1 VKFLDEFFE
10 KIIEKCIKDYKN
22 KIINVQPETS
32 LFLILYLAKNNKKAL
47 FVFRNDKDSQEAY
60 NFLKRNTKNNSE
72 EEVNFSLYPAWD
84 ILFGER
90 LSPSYRIISQR
101 IIAQKRA
108 VLISSVKAI
117 LSPIEENFQIVSIK
131 KNTEI
136 NREELINLISKNY
149 TRKNLCE
156 LPGEYAVRGMI
167 LDIFPF
173 YSEDPIRLIFS
184 DNTVSSIKYFNPE
197 DQRTLKE
204 VDNFDL
210 IVIEALRF
218 SPKEKKEIKDFF
230 ENLPKYEKD
239 IIAEE
244 INNIENDVNFNGIE
258 NYLFF
263 KKNLKFLLN
272 EFETIFFVEKDQIK
286 LEIVRLLEEIKK
298 LRDFQTDNKIYVQM
312 PSFVYR
318 IVNPFIDLSTRN
330 FNLDKQFENIV
341 DFDSQLLKPFAKE
354 IKIAPLFP
362 RGRTEDI
369 KNTINWYLNS
379 NYTVELAINHIPDF
393 LKDLENPQLVFS
405 ERAYPTGL
413 EIKGIDKNVA
423 KKYSIKENLII
434 FTSQEFSTKEVKKK
448 VSRYKNISSLQEL
461 QYNDLVVHRDH
472 GIGRFIGLNLMNFNK
487 VQKEYAQI
495 LYKDGDM
502 LYIPV
507 EEFTRLSKY
516 IGSDEVELSSLRAND
531 WVSKKKRAKEFAE
544 KIAHEIVSIEA
555 SRRNVQREVY
565 SKSKEP
571 SIEELELKES
581 FGYEETPDQERAIE
595 DVFSDM
601 SKPYPMDR
609 LIIADAG
616 FGKTEIAIRA
626 SYRAVLAS
634 RQVAV
639 LAPTTLL
646 TDQHF
651 RTFKSRFDPLGVRV
665 EALSRISSK
674 NKEKILQDL
683 KDHKI
688 DIIIGTHSLLSKKIK
703 FKNLG
708 LLIIDEEQK
717 FGVMQKELFKK
728 IRRELDV
735 LSLSATPIPRT
746 LNMALSGLRDMSTI
760 FTPPK
765 NRMPIR
771 SIVSTFKDALVREA
785 ILRELDRGGQ
795 IFVVDAR
802 ISNLNN
808 LKEKIENIVGNVR
821 CAILHGQKSSQELS
835 TTLEKFLNKE
845 VDVLISTAILESGL
859 DFPEVNTIIVNN
871 ADLFG
876 LSELYQLRGRVGR
889 SYKQGYAYFLYNSGK
904 KITEDARR
912 RLDAIQK
919 NSSLVSSFNL
929 SLRDMEIRGAGN
941 ILGTQQ
947 HGHMENIGV
956 ELFTEMIAEELAR
969 IKGLVREF
977 ARVKADIE
985 IFIDKSYIN
994 EEGLRIDLY
1003 KRIQQIQSEEELYSL
1018 QEEIE
1023 DRFGKMPKEL
1033 SNLFLLALIKLKAT
1047 KIGIKEMHIS
1057 KNSIKIK
1064 PNTEEYLEKLKS
1076 KNFFV
1081 KPKKEEIVVLPSV
1094 PTDPFGLAI
1103 SIITLLSS

>member
-1 VKFLDEFFE
+1 
-10 KIIEKCIKDYKN
+10 
-22 KIINVQPETS
+22 
-32 LFLILYLAKNNKKAL
+32 
-47 FVFRNDKDSQEAY
+47 
-60 NFLKRNTKNNSE
+60 
-72 EEVNFSLYPAWD
+72 
-84 ILFGER
+84 
-90 LSPSYRIISQR
+90 
-101 IIAQKRA
+101 
-108 VLISSVKAI
+108 
-117 LSPIEENFQIVSIK
+117 
-131 KNTEI
+131 
-136 NREELINLISKNY
+136 
-149 TRKNLCE
+149 
-156 LPGEYAVRGMI
+156 
-167 LDIFPF
+167 
-173 YSEDPIRLIFS
+173 
-184 DNTVSSIKYFNPE
+184 
-197 DQRTLKE
+197 
-204 VDNFDL
+204 
-210 IVIEALRF
+210 
-218 SPKEKKEIKDFF
+218 
-230 ENLPKYEKD
+230 
-239 IIAEE
+239 
-244 INNIENDVNFNGIE
+244 
-258 NYLFF
+258 
-263 KKNLKFLLN
+263 
-272 EFETIFFVEKDQIK
+272 
-286 LEIVRLLEEIKK
+286 
-298 LRDFQTDNKIYVQM
+298 
-312 PSFVYR
+312 
-318 IVNPFIDLSTRN
+318 
-330 FNLDKQFENIV
+330 
-341 DFDSQLLKPFAKE
+341 
-354 IKIAPLFP
+354 
-362 RGRTEDI
+362 
-369 KNTINWYLNS
+369 
-379 NYTVELAINHIPDF
+379 
-393 LKDLENPQLVFS
+393 
-405 ERAYPTGL
+405 
-413 EIKGIDKNVA
+413 
-423 KKYSIKENLII
+423 
-434 FTSQEFSTKEVKKK
+434 
-448 VSRYKNISSLQEL
+448 
-461 QYNDLVVHRDH
+461 
-472 GIGRFIGLNLMNFNK
+472 
-487 VQKEYAQI
+487 
-495 LYKDGDM
+495 
-502 LYIPV
+502 
-507 EEFTRLSKY
+507 
-516 IGSDEVELSSLRAND
+516 
-531 WVSKKKRAKEFAE
+531 
-544 KIAHEIVSIEA
+544 
-555 SRRNVQREVY
+555 
-565 SKSKEP
+565 
-571 SIEELELKES
+571 
-581 FGYEETPDQERAIE
+581 
-595 DVFSDM
+595 M

-969 IKGLVREF
+969 IKGLVKEL
-977 ARVKADIE
+977 AKVKADIE